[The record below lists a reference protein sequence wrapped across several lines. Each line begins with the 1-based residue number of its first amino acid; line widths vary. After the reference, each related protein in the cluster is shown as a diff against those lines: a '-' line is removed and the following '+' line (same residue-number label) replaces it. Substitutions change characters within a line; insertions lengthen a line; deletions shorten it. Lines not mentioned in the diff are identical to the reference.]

1 MALFKDLFKR
11 SNVEDETDE
20 MDAEIDDVYYGG
32 HSDDTGKDARNDD
45 DPYNDRQDNRSRYE
59 NIDARYDEY
68 TDGYDS
74 DITPV
79 KPAGT
84 VENQVRADRTT
95 ARNVGYTASK
105 PDEIDGYWPGR
116 ARVTPPVEPPKPVN
130 AGTLY
135 FLPLTYAE
143 DREAVAAGLR
153 EGHVVVIGVSRLDRP
168 SIMRLYDFISG
179 LSMALE
185 AELFRL
191 DPTTVVLVPK
201 DVEIDRDEFDLPKE
215 FDEDDADVED
225 VEEEEA

>member
-32 HSDDTGKDARNDD
+32 HSDDTGRNARNDD
-45 DPYNDRQDNRSRYE
+45 DPYNDRQDNRSNYE
-59 NIDARYDEY
+59 DTDARYDEY
-68 TDGYDS
+68 MDGYNS

-79 KPAGT
+79 KP
-84 VENQVRADRTT
+84 VREDEKPARTT
-95 ARNVGYTASK
+95 TRNVGYKATK
-105 PDEIDGYWPGR
+105 PSDDDGYYFPGT